1 MLLDPEP
8 HHMVR
13 PLFVGLRGAGFTVVA
28 FLAFFYMTGV
38 TWEQKLAVTRPYLAA
53 VGISFALHYV
63 SAWVALMTKRRQ
75 EREGST
81 DA

>member
-13 PLFVGLRGAGFTVVA
+13 PLFVGLRGAGFTIVA

-63 SAWVALMTKRRQ
+63 CRV
-75 EREGST
+75 GSLLHVLL
-81 DA
+81 APLPR